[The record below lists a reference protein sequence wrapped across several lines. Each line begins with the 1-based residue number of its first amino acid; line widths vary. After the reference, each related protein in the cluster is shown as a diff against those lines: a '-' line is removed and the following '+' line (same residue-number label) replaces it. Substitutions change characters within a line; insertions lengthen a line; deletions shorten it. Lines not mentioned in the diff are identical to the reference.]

1 MYILPVLSLRMNK
14 KNTTFWLLPL
24 LLSLAVTMFSG
35 CNNTENSVINDDD
48 APAGAKGSL
57 VSFGLSTS
65 QYSEGSPA
73 SRAAG
78 SNEGRVVSSSTEN
91 LGNGL
96 EALVEVIETPTK
108 AAKTRVAGQAP
119 AGDYTI
125 LAYQGT
131 ELKQK
136 WEINYKS
143 DGTYTMKDGSNPEK
157 YLAPGTYQFYTFNDK
172 ISFDNGKIVT
182 KMGNNETEAYY
193 EKKDVTIANVLKSTV
208 KFTLKPTLSQVYF
221 KVKAFSNKAFNGP
234 MTGKFSYAAN
244 TIPESLTLDP
254 ATGATTTT
262 PKTTAGNIAVGS
274 FTANQSNTIGSSF
287 IVTTAPRYFVP
298 GTDIT
303 KLLFTFNTS
312 AEGTTGKI
320 YDKEVSGKQLR
331 ITEAIAGNLEAGK
344 TYTVSVTVYYKADYL
359 FTDGTVG
366 SLLANK
372 NKTPIA
378 LVINKDKRRA
388 MALKNAGSYPWSPIG
403 NQGRGTT
410 SRINYSYDYNGL
422 IKARSDDNGYEETWN
437 GSYTTK
443 PSGQTKANNA
453 TNFPAFYYAAHYA
466 AQVNGK
472 DWYLPGVGDWDLA
485 LKYFGFSDPTQ
496 GYSKLNQQKHQWTG
510 ELGYQLAE
518 ILFYQANGEPFNDW
532 YWTSNMFNS
541 VNSTAIT
548 VLIYDHDQ
556 FVHFG
561 GGTKNMSTKVRP
573 FIKY

>member
-1 MYILPVLSLRMNK
+1 
-14 KNTTFWLLPL
+14 
-24 LLSLAVTMFSG
+24 
-35 CNNTENSVINDDD
+35 
-48 APAGAKGSL
+48 
-57 VSFGLSTS
+57 
-65 QYSEGSPA
+65 
-73 SRAAG
+73 
-78 SNEGRVVSSSTEN
+78 
-91 LGNGL
+91 
-96 EALVEVIETPTK
+96 
-108 AAKTRVAGQAP
+108 
-119 AGDYTI
+119 
-125 LAYQGT
+125 
-131 ELKQK
+131 
-136 WEINYKS
+136 
-143 DGTYTMKDGSNPEK
+143 
-157 YLAPGTYQFYTFNDK
+157 
-172 ISFDNGKIVT
+172 
-182 KMGNNETEAYY
+182 
-193 EKKDVTIANVLKSTV
+193 
-208 KFTLKPTLSQVYF
+208 
-221 KVKAFSNKAFNGP
+221 

-262 PKTTAGNIAVGS
+262 PNTIAGNIAVGS
-274 FTANQSNTIGSSF
+274 FTANQSNATESSF

-344 TYTVSVTVYYKADYL
+344 SYTVSVTVYYKADYL

-366 SLLANK
+366 TLLANK

-378 LVINKDKRRA
+378 LVVNKDKRRA

-403 NQGRGTT
+403 NQGRGTW
-410 SRINYSYDYNGL
+410 SKNNYSYDYNGL
-422 IKARSDDNGYEETWN
+422 IKARNDDNGYEETWN

-443 PSGQTKANNA
+443 PSGQIKANDA

-472 DWYLPGVGDWDLA
+472 NWYLPGVGDWDLA

-496 GYSKLNQQKHQWTG
+496 GYSKFTQQKHQWTG

-541 VNSTAIT
+541 ANSTAIT
-548 VLIYDHDQ
+548 VLIYDHNDL
-556 FVHFG
+556 VHFG